1 MSNRISVN
9 DRLKK
14 EKEER
19 PVDELFKPTDE
30 KGKKESKKEIKKDK
44 EELRRQTYY
53 ISEVLI
59 DALKFKK
66 AFEDKDI
73 SEIVREAL
81 EENIDEK
88 YIKMA
93 EKKYK

>member
-1 MSNRISVN
+1 MSNRISVS

-19 PVDELFKPTDE
+19 PVDELFKSTDDND
-30 KGKKESKKEIKKDK
+30 KKEDKKKNK

-53 ISEVLI
+53 ISEILI

-73 SEIVREAL
+73 NEIVREAL
-81 EENIDEK
+81 KEHIDEK

-93 EKKYK
+93 EDKYK

>member
-1 MSNRISVN
+1 MGNRISVN

-30 KGKKESKKEIKKDK
+30 KVKKESKKEIKKDK

-59 DALKFKK
+59 DALKLKFFK
-66 AFEDKDI
+66 
-73 SEIVREAL
+73 V
-81 EENIDEK
+81 
-88 YIKMA
+88 
-93 EKKYK
+93 KYKSYILIFSKSNNSFNFFVIKHLLII